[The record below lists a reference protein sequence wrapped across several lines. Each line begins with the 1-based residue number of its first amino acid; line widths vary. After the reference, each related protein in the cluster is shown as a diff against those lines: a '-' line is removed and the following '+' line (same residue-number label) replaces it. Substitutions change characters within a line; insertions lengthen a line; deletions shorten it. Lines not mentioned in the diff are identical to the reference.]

1 VQLTPHPYTQQEED
15 KTIEIVKEKERQHRE
30 KEGGQRSRPGGKERQ
45 NR

>member
-15 KTIEIVKEKERQHRE
+15 KTIEIVKEKERQYRK
-30 KEGGQRSRPGGKERQ
+30 KERGQRSRPGGKKRP